1 MHALNFK
8 KHDSLTM
15 KLFLIE
21 EFSINFTNDVSLH
34 LQEKINDTSLSHY
47 EIPIFDSAESS
58 MFEMDL
64 LTYLRFAKTF
74 QT

>member
-21 EFSINFTNDVSLH
+21 EFSINFTNDVLLH
-34 LQEKINDTSLSHY
+34 LLEKINDTCLSHY
-47 EIPIFDSAESS
+47 FPISDSVESS

-64 LTYLRFAKTF
+64 LTYLRFSMTS

>member
-1 MHALNFK
+1 MLALNFK

-21 EFSINFTNDVSLH
+21 EFSINFTNDVLLH
-34 LQEKINDTSLSHY
+34 LLEKINDTCLSHY
-47 EIPIFDSAESS
+47 FPISDSAESS

-64 LTYLRFAKTF
+64 LTYLRFSMTS